1 MQIYTLGYQGL
12 TSQFYTKALVDAGI
26 SLVIDVR
33 ENPWSYRSE
42 YIGAILKR
50 ELAAMGIDY
59 EHWRA
64 LGNPASIRKTAK
76 TAAQCLRRYA
86 SHLARQP
93 QVTDLLAERVLQE
106 WKNDRRVC
114 LTCFEKDVDGC
125 HRSIII
131 AELLRRQPEIIPI
144 NLSPQQP
151 PRRPPQRA
159 TTQQIILTPS
169 FP

>member
-12 TSQFYTKALVDAGI
+12 NSQFYSQALVNAGV

-50 ELAAMGIDY
+50 ELAEAGIDY

-76 TAAQCLRRYA
+76 TPAQCLRRYA
-86 SHLARQP
+86 AHLARLP
-93 QVTDLLAERVLQE
+93 QVTDLLAERFFLE
-106 WKNDRRVC
+106 WNNGRRIC

-144 NLSPQQP
+144 NLCPEPP
-151 PRRPPQRA
+151 PRSAPRRA
-159 TTQQIILTPS
+159 TTKQLILSPS

>member
-12 TSQFYTKALVDAGI
+12 TSQFYSKALVDAGVN
-26 SLVIDVR
+26 LVIDVR

-50 ELAAMGIDY
+50 ELATAGIDY

-64 LGNPASIRKTAK
+64 LGNPAAIRKTAK
-76 TAAQCLRRYA
+76 TAAQCLRRYTT
-86 SHLARQP
+86 HLARQP
-93 QVTDLLAERVLQE
+93 QVTDLLAEKVLQE
-106 WKNDRRVC
+106 WKNGRRIC

-144 NLSPQQP
+144 NLCPQQP

-159 TTQQIILTPS
+159 TTQQIILAPS